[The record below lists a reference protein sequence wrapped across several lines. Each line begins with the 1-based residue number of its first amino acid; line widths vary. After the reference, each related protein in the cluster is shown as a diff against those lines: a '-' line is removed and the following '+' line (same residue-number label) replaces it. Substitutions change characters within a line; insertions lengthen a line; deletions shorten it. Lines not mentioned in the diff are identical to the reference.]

1 MTKKR
6 DGAKDLYACVTAV
19 RKQGATLLPIEPP
32 PTAKDAKKRKRAIKA
47 SLKKAAN

>member
-1 MTKKR
+1 MTKQR
-6 DGAKDLYACVTAV
+6 DGAKDLYAYVTAV

-32 PTAKDAKKRKRAIKA
+32 RSAKDAKKRKAAVKA